1 MTKIPPYLKKG
12 DTVGIVCPAGYM
24 PRDKAETCVQVLQD
38 WGYRVRIGA
47 TLGGHS
53 LNYFSGSD
61 DERLADLQQMLDD
74 DSVNAILCGR
84 GGYGVG
90 RIIDRIDFTHFR
102 KKPKWIIGFSDI
114 TVLLNHIYANFSIAC
129 LHAPMASAFNRDEY
143 KNPFVQSLHVALAG
157 KTSHYKADPQFFNRV
172 GKATGP
178 IVGGN
183 LSLMAHIT
191 GTPSD
196 IQTRGRI
203 LFLEDVGENMYNID
217 RMMYQLK
224 RSGKL
229 AKLAGLVYGGFTDIK
244 DTERPFG
251 ESIHALL
258 SDVVKEYH
266 YPVCFDFPVSHGREN
281 YALKVGIPYELNVS
295 RKGVSLKG

>member
-53 LNYFSGSD
+53 LNYFSGTD
-61 DERLADLQQMLDD
+61 EERLTDLQQMLDD
-74 DSVNAILCGR
+74 ESVNAILCGR

-90 RIIDRIDFTHFR
+90 RIIEQIDFTRFR

-114 TVLLNHIYANFSIAC
+114 TVLLNHIYSNFNIAC
-129 LHAPMASAFNRDEY
+129 LHEPMASAFNRKKK
-143 KNPFVQSLHVALAG
+143 KNPFVQSLHAALMG

-172 GKATGP
+172 GKASGVL
-178 IVGGN
+178 VGGN

-191 GTPSD
+191 GTSSD
-196 IQTRGRI
+196 VQTRGKI

-224 RSGKL
+224 RTGKL
-229 AKLAGLVYGGFTDIK
+229 EKLAGLIYGGFTDMK
-244 DTERPFG
+244 DTDRPFG

-258 SDVVKEYH
+258 SDIVKEYTF
-266 YPVCFDFPVSHGREN
+266 PVCFDFPVSHGREN
-281 YALKVGIPYELNVS
+281 YALKLGLLYEFNVS
-295 RKGVSLKG
+295 RKSVSLKG